1 MSPIYHVT
9 RRSDWEHALATGRF
23 APASLEREGFIHC
36 ARRGQLVGV
45 GNDYFRGVRDL
56 VLLQLD
62 PERLDAEVRQE
73 NLHGGADRY
82 PHVYG
87 SIPCAAVVAVT
98 PFAPR
103 PDGSFG
109 ESALP

>member
-1 MSPIYHVT
+1 MAPIYHVT
-9 RRSDWEHALATGRF
+9 RRSDWTRAQAAGRF
-23 APASLEREGFIHC
+23 APASLPQDGFIHC
-36 ARRGQLVGV
+36 ARRDQLVAV

-56 VLLQLD
+56 VVLAID
-62 PERLDAEVRQE
+62 PERLGAEVRPE

-87 SIPCAAVVAVT
+87 IIPCAAVVAVT
-98 PFAPR
+98 PFVPR
-103 PDGSFG
+103 ADGTFD